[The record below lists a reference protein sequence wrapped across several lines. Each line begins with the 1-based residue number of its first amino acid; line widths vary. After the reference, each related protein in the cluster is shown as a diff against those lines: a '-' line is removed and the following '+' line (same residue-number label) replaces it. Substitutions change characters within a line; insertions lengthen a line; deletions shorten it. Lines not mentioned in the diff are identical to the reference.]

1 MNLFRS
7 EEHVRNW
14 SDFKEGTDEG
24 ILSLEDIVA
33 IFSTPRHT
41 KKMSRHYVS
50 SMQEYKAAFIE
61 RIMQVKTDSKF
72 WTL

>member
-14 SDFKEGTDEG
+14 SGFNQDTNEG

-41 KKMSRHYVS
+41 EKLSKHYVS
-50 SMQEYKAAFIE
+50 SMQEYKTLFIE
-61 RIMQVKTDSKF
+61 RIKQVKADSAF
-72 WTL
+72 WAF